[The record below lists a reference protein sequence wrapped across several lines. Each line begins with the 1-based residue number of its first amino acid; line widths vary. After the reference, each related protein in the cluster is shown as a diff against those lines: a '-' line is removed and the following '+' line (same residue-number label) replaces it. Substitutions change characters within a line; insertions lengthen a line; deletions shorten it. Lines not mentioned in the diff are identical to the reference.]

1 MRTTKKILVAVGFT
15 NYTQEIFNYAVRVAE
30 CFAAELVIG
39 SIINSRDVAAV
50 RTISSMGYDV
60 DGEHYVS
67 GVKADRKK
75 QLEEILTRSGYAGET
90 IRTVFRIGNPI
101 DELLKM
107 IVREN
112 VDMVVMGI
120 KGRTDL
126 ENVFIGSV
134 AEKIFRRS
142 PVPVLS
148 YRDEINA
155 ERLRKRIAL

>member
-1 MRTTKKILVAVGFT
+1 MGSAQKILVAIGFT
-15 NYTQEIFNYAVRVAE
+15 KYSQEIFDYAVQMAGRLE
-30 CFAAELVIG
+30 AELIVG
-39 SIINSRDVAAV
+39 SVINSRDVESV
-50 RTISSMGYDV
+50 RAISAMGYDV

-67 GVKADRKK
+67 GVKTDRKNL
-75 QLEEILTRSGYAGET
+75 LEEILAKSNYRAES
-90 IRTVFRIGNPI
+90 IRTVFRVGHPI

-112 VDMVVMGI
+112 VDMVIMGI

-148 YRDEINA
+148 YRDEKNA
-155 ERLRKRIAL
+155 ARLKNRISL